1 MSDSSG
7 ATGSNSIDI
16 RQLPLVP
23 GPDDGRQS
31 FTERPQQLDRRSATE
46 SMAEAAARPLDF
58 DPASRAQF
66 IRRSVQSIQNMI
78 DMDATQPEVFA
89 AHETF
94 ANQYPELF
102 KKLLAGEDITQ
113 LNSMLH
119 MLDQMGTGSLSQH
132 QASMIIG
139 TRLAERY
146 LPHQFRPSQ
155 QQGGRGRR

>member
-7 ATGSNSIDI
+7 ATGTHNIDI

-31 FTERPQQLDRRSATE
+31 FTERPQQDRRSATE
-46 SMAEAAARPLDF
+46 SMAEAASRPLDF

-78 DMDATQPEVFA
+78 EMDAMQPEIFA

-94 ANQYPELF
+94 ANQYPE
-102 KKLLAGEDITQ
+102 
-113 LNSMLH
+113 S
-119 MLDQMGTGSLSQH
+119 
-132 QASMIIG
+132 
-139 TRLAERY
+139 
-146 LPHQFRPSQ
+146 